1 MATYPPFI
9 NAVRLTTSA
18 VTVNVAG
25 QPGDDLGGYRIA
37 GYKGAS
43 PNWVLSGVYVIPA
56 GTIIPASG
64 VKKITPTFA
73 GGQPAVFGIAA
84 PDANPNAATGL
95 GNLVQ
100 VFAASLTVSK
110 GPFIAV
116 SPAYIGQDISTS
128 GTNYAGLI
136 GTGSTANYSTFT
148 WSRITGTIPN
158 ELTNTGQ
165 TLTISEPPEDPPDD
179 PEDPPAD
186 EPTALVA
193 AVSAF
198 LGQTG
203 NTVLETQIAS
213 HVDVIAALAKS
224 YTRGNGFTD
233 GEPDETITKVIVSAT
248 ARLVANPEQTETQ
261 VGTVVLRSYFTGF
274 SVIERL
280 VLNEYRGVAS

>member
-1 MATYPPFI
+1 MTTYPPFV
-9 NAVRLTTSA
+9 NGVRYATSTTL
-18 VTVNVAG
+18 TVNVAG
-25 QPGDDLGGYRIA
+25 QPGDDLGGQRLV
-37 GYKGAS
+37 GYKGSS
-43 PNWVLSGVYVIPA
+43 PNWVLTGVYVIPA
-56 GTIIPASG
+56 GTIVPASG
-64 VKKITPTFA
+64 VKKISPTWS
-73 GGQPAVFGIAA
+73 GGVPAVVGIAA

-100 VFAASLTVSK
+100 LFAASLTVSE
-110 GPFIAV
+110 GPFV
-116 SPAYIGQDISTS
+116 GVTPTYIGSDISTS
-128 GTNYAGLI
+128 GTNYAALV

-148 WSRITGTIPN
+148 WSRVSGSLPVDLPN
-158 ELTNTGQ
+158 AGQ
-165 TLTISEPPEDPPDD
+165 TLTISEPPVDPDPD
-179 PEDPPAD
+179 PEPPS
-186 EPTALVA
+186 ELVA

-233 GEPDETITKVIVSAT
+233 GVPDETITKVIVSAT

-280 VLNEYRGVAS
+280 VLNEYRGVAA